1 MTIDER
7 KPQPGDIWRVTKTG
21 GAQEEVLVIA
31 AFEQY
36 ALTTRILT
44 KKPKHGETVQVGE
57 EYAGVEMIT
66 YTYYGRFDKCE
77 RKAPPEALM
86 ALKEG
91 VCKAIMPEL
100 AIPNGVKLTQELQS
114 EVSRKEIEL
123 RAVRA
128 NADGMIE
135 ALREENDK
143 LKAAQQAL
151 GDPAKYAEAIGE
163 AKKLQAQY
171 NALVEEHEKVKAEE
185 KNHFRQLA
193 EILAQVAGLR
203 AERDLLERLY
213 HDLLG
218 KATEGFKSDGAG
230 QSDPAGD

>member
-1 MTIDER
+1 MTMEER
-7 KPQPGDIWRVTKTG
+7 KPQPGDIWWITKAG

-44 KKPKHGETVQVGE
+44 KQPKNGGVVEIGQ
-57 EYAGVEMIT
+57 EYAGTEMVT
-66 YTYYGRFDKCE
+66 YTYYGRFDRCE

-91 VCKAIMPEL
+91 MCKAIMPEL

-128 NADGMIE
+128 NADGMIA

-163 AKKLQAQY
+163 AKKLQTKY

-185 KNHFRQLA
+185 KKHVRQLA
-193 EILAQVAGLR
+193 EIMAQVAGLR

-218 KATEGFKSDGAG
+218 KVTEVFKVDGAG
-230 QSDPAGD
+230 QSDPSGD